1 MSNHALQDFRGRKCG
16 ATGAN
21 RPTAAVRLALRARPV
36 DTQPRAQ
43 QNKVIWM
50 RLLSGAVGVFGL
62 LAAFAAFRLGDS
74 FLYLV
79 AVAALLCALTTAASA
94 RISAFMKIFVAIFST
109 ETILFGLA
117 VLLLHAGLWHD
128 KLKNFTPPDS
138 LPLTVAMFSILVYV
152 VARLNVMREP
162 LRIADLYFTQG
173 DAGSARVWPFG
184 AYTALERRIAIA
196 MISTLVVI
204 NQAQVAIMVRLS
216 FFNRDWFNA
225 IQAKDA
231 PTFWS
236 LLFWVFTP
244 WAFVYV
250 ASAIIEFVLQSMLV
264 IRWRRWL
271 TDFYVSHW
279 LGHHAHYR
287 MSLAGGAADN
297 PDQRIAE
304 DVNRFIIGGGDGEGI
319 YSYSILLI
327 STLSSLV
334 SFSIVLWELSGNY
347 AIPGTDIVIPGLLFW
362 VALVYA
368 VFGTLVT
375 HFIGRSLVGMYFERQ
390 RVEADFRFSLARLR
404 EYAEQVALLSG
415 ERAEQSALGGKFGAV
430 IANYLRIVAQR
441 KKLMAFTATYGQIS
455 PIIPYIF
462 TAPFYFAGKIQ
473 LGVMTQTAGAFGRVE
488 SALTFFVN
496 NYTSLAGFTSVVQRL
511 ASFDAAIGAAERAR
525 DAGPRRTP
533 APAGGPMELER
544 VSVALPNGKEIVR
557 ADALVF
563 KPGESALI
571 TGPSGSGKSTLLRAT
586 SGIWP
591 YGSGRIRIP
600 EGESALVLPQRPYLP
615 NGTLRAAVSYPAEPG
630 AYADADIRAALQAAR
645 LEPFADRLD
654 DDDVWSQRLSGGEQ
668 QRLAVARALLAK
680 PRWLLLDE
688 ATAALDEKLEAEVY
702 QAIFDHLPQTTVISI
717 GHRSTLLAMHKR
729 HLNLEKQADGVYMPR
744 G

>member
-1 MSNHALQDFRGRKCG
+1 MRQ
-16 ATGAN
+16 
-21 RPTAAVRLALRARPV
+21 
-36 DTQPRAQ
+36 
-43 QNKVIWM
+43 VIWM
-50 RLLSGAVGVFGL
+50 RILSGAVGAFGL
-62 LAAFAAFRLGDS
+62 LAAFAAYRMDDS

-79 AVAALLCALTTAASA
+79 AAAAFLCAYTTWASQH
-94 RISAFMKIFVAIFST
+94 ISAFMKIFVAIFST
-109 ETILFGLA
+109 ETVVFGLA
-117 VLLLHAGLWHD
+117 VVALHAGVWHER
-128 KLKNFTPPDS
+128 LKNFTPPDS

-152 VARLNVMREP
+152 VARLKVMREP

-173 DAGSARVWPFG
+173 DMGAARIWPFRPF
-184 AYTALERRIAIA
+184 TARERRIAVA
-196 MISTLVVI
+196 MITTLVLI
-204 NQAQVAIMVRLS
+204 NQAQVAITVRLS

-231 PTFWS
+231 PMFWS
-236 LLFWVFTP
+236 LLFTVFTP

-279 LGHHAHYR
+279 LGDHAHYR

-347 AIPGTDIVIPGLLFW
+347 AIPGTEIVIPGLLFW
-362 VALVYA
+362 VAAIYA
-368 VFGTLVT
+368 AFGTLVT
-375 HFIGRSLVGMYFERQ
+375 HLIGRSLVGLYFDRQ

-404 EYAEQVALLSG
+404 EYAEQVALLAG
-415 ERAEQSALGGKFGAV
+415 EKAEQTALGARFRAV
-430 IANYLRIVAQR
+430 IANYLLIVAQR
-441 KKLMAFTATYGQIS
+441 KKLMAFTATYGQVS
-455 PIIPYIF
+455 PIIPFVF

-488 SALTFFVN
+488 GALTFFVS

-511 ASFDAAIGAAERAR
+511 SSFDQAINAAEDAR
-525 DAGPRRTP
+525 DAGVKR
-533 APAGGPMELER
+533 APAAPSDPVTLDK
-544 VSVALPNGKEIVR
+544 VSVRLPNGREIVR
-557 ADALVF
+557 ADGLVF
-563 KPGESALI
+563 QPRESTLI

-591 YGSGRIRIP
+591 YGSGEIRIP
-600 EGESALVLPQRPYLP
+600 DGERALVLPQRPYLP
-615 NGTLRAAVSYPAEPG
+615 HGTLRAAVSYPAESG
-630 AYADADIRAALQAAR
+630 VYSDDDIRAALTAAR
-645 LEPFADRLD
+645 LEPFAARLD
-654 DDDVWSQRLSGGEQ
+654 EDDMWSQRLSGGEQ
-668 QRLAVARALLAK
+668 QRLAIARALLARPK
-680 PRWLLLDE
+680 WLLLDE
-688 ATAALDEKLEAEVY
+688 ATAALDEKLEADVY
-702 QAIFDHLPQTTVISI
+702 NAIFDHLPETTVISI
-717 GHRSTLLAMHKR
+717 GHRSTLLALHKR
-729 HLNLEKQADGVYMPR
+729 RVNLEPQADGVYAPV

>member
-1 MSNHALQDFRGRKCG
+1 
-16 ATGAN
+16 
-21 RPTAAVRLALRARPV
+21 
-36 DTQPRAQ
+36 
-43 QNKVIWM
+43 M
-50 RLLSGAVGVFGL
+50 RILSGAVGVFGL
-62 LAAFAAFRLGDS
+62 LAAFAAFKLGDS

-79 AVAALLCALTTAASA
+79 SGAALICALTTSMAA
-94 RISAFMKIFVAIFST
+94 RISAFMKIFIAIFST
-109 ETILFGLA
+109 ETIVFGLA
-117 VLLLHAGLWHD
+117 VLLLHAD
-128 KLKNFTPPDS
+128 KWPDRLKDFTPPDS
-138 LPLTVAMFSILVYV
+138 LPLTVAMFSILCYV
-152 VARLNVMREP
+152 VSRLRVMQEP
-162 LRIADLYFTQG
+162 LRIADLYFTNRDRG
-173 DAGSARVWPFG
+173 AARIWPFG
-184 AYTALERRIAIA
+184 AYGAPERRIAIA
-196 MISTLVVI
+196 MITALVLI
-204 NQAQVAIMVRLS
+204 NQAQVAITVRLS

-225 IQAKDA
+225 IQNKDA
-231 PTFWS
+231 PTFWK
-236 LLFWVFTP
+236 LLIWVFVP
-244 WAFVYV
+244 WAFVYIT
-250 ASAIIEFVLQSMLV
+250 SAIIEFVVQSMLV

-279 LGHHAHYR
+279 LGGHAHYR

-347 AIPGTDIVIPGLLFW
+347 AIPGTEIVIPGLLFW

-415 ERAEQSALGGKFGAV
+415 EKAEQAALGGKFRAV
-430 IANYLRIVAQR
+430 IANYLRIVGQR
-441 KKLMAFTATYGQIS
+441 KKLMAFTASYGQIS

-488 SALTFFVN
+488 GALTFFVN

-511 ASFDAAIGAAERAR
+511 SSFDTAITAAEHAGDNGPKRA
-525 DAGPRRTP
+525 T
-533 APAGGPMELER
+533 APVGGPVTLDK
-544 VSVALPNGKEIVR
+544 VSIALPNGKEIVR
-557 ADALVF
+557 TDTLVF
-563 KPGESALI
+563 NPGESALI

-591 YGSGRIRIP
+591 YGGGEIRIP

-615 NGTLRAAVSYPAEPG
+615 HGTLRAAVSYPAEPG
-630 AYADADIRAALQAAR
+630 AYSDDDIRTALKAAR
-645 LEPFADRLD
+645 LESLSERLD
-654 DDDVWSQRLSGGEQ
+654 DDDMWSQRLSGGEQ
-668 QRLAVARALLAK
+668 QRLAVARALLARPK
-680 PRWLLLDE
+680 WLLLDE

-702 QAIFDHLPQTTVISI
+702 QAIFERLPGTTVVSI

-729 HLNLEKQADGVYMPR
+729 HLNLEKQADGVFTPK

>member
-1 MSNHALQDFRGRKCG
+1 
-16 ATGAN
+16 
-21 RPTAAVRLALRARPV
+21 
-36 DTQPRAQ
+36 
-43 QNKVIWM
+43 M
-50 RLLSGAVGVFGL
+50 RLLSGAVGAFGL
-62 LAAFAAFRLGDS
+62 LAAFAAYRLGDS

-79 AVAALLCALTTAASA
+79 AVAALLCAVTTAASQ

-109 ETILFGLA
+109 ETIVFGLA
-117 VLLLHAGLWHD
+117 VVALHAGLWHE

-152 VARLNVMREP
+152 VARLKVMREP

-173 DAGSARVWPFG
+173 DIGTARIWPFG
-184 AYTALERRIAIA
+184 SFIARERRIAVA
-196 MISTLVVI
+196 MIATLVLI
-204 NQAQVAIMVRLS
+204 NQAQVAITVRLS

-231 PTFWS
+231 NTFWN

-244 WAFVYV
+244 WAFIYI

-279 LGHHAHYR
+279 LGDHAHYR
-287 MSLAGGAADN
+287 MALAGGAADN

-319 YSYSILLI
+319 YSYSIQLI

-347 AIPGTDIVIPGLLFW
+347 AIPGTEIVIPGLLFW
-362 VALVYA
+362 VALIYA
-368 VFGTLVT
+368 AFGTLVT
-375 HFIGRSLVGMYFERQ
+375 HLIGRSLVGLYFDRQ

-404 EYAEQVALLSG
+404 EYAEQVALLAG
-415 ERAEQSALGGKFGAV
+415 EKAEQSALGGKFRAV
-430 IANYLRIVAQR
+430 IANYLLIVSQR
-441 KKLMAFTATYGQIS
+441 KKLMAFTATYGQVS
-455 PIIPYIF
+455 PIIPYVF

-488 SALTFFVN
+488 GALTFFVN

-511 ASFDAAIGAAERAR
+511 ASFDQAIQTAENAR
-525 DAGPRRTP
+525 DVGVQRAAGEPL
-533 APAGGPMELER
+533 GPVSLDK
-544 VSVALPNGKEIVR
+544 VSVCLPNGREIVR
-557 ADALVF
+557 ADGLVF
-563 KPGESALI
+563 RPGESALI

-591 YGSGRIRIP
+591 YGSGQIRIP
-600 EGESALVLPQRPYLP
+600 EGERALVLPQRPYLP
-615 NGTLRAAVSYPAEPG
+615 HGTLRAAVSYPAEPG
-630 AYADADIRAALQAAR
+630 AYSDDDIRAALEAAR
-645 LEPFADRLD
+645 LPALAARLD
-654 DDDVWSQRLSGGEQ
+654 DDDTWSQRLSGGEQ

-680 PRWLLLDE
+680 PKWLLLDE
-688 ATAALDEKLEAEVY
+688 ATAALDEKLEAEIY
-702 QAIFDHLPQTTVISI
+702 KAIFERLPETTVISI

-729 HLNLEKQADGVYMPR
+729 HLALEPQPDGVYTPQ

>member
-1 MSNHALQDFRGRKCG
+1 
-16 ATGAN
+16 
-21 RPTAAVRLALRARPV
+21 
-36 DTQPRAQ
+36 
-43 QNKVIWM
+43 M
-50 RLLSGAVGVFGL
+50 RILSGAVGAFGL
-62 LAAFAAFRLGDS
+62 LAAFAGYRLGDS

-79 AVAALLCALTTAASA
+79 AAAALVCAYTTMASE

-109 ETILFGLA
+109 ETIVFGLA
-117 VLLLHAGLWHD
+117 IVALHAGFWHER
-128 KLKNFTPPDS
+128 LNNFTPPDS
-138 LPLTVAMFSILVYV
+138 LPLTVAVFSILVYV

-162 LRIADLYFTQG
+162 LRIADLYFTQSDMG
-173 DAGSARVWPFG
+173 AARIWPFRPF
-184 AYTALERRIAIA
+184 AARERRIAVA
-196 MISTLVVI
+196 MIATLVLI
-204 NQAQVAIMVRLS
+204 NQAQVAITVRLS

-231 PTFWS
+231 PSFWS

-244 WAFVYV
+244 WAFVYI

-279 LGHHAHYR
+279 LGGHAHYR

-347 AIPGTDIVIPGLLFW
+347 AIPGTEIVIPGLLFW
-362 VALVYA
+362 VALIYA
-368 VFGTLVT
+368 AFGTLVT
-375 HFIGRSLVGMYFERQ
+375 HLIGRSLVGLYFDRQ

-404 EYAEQVALLSG
+404 EYAEQVALLAG
-415 ERAEQSALGGKFGAV
+415 EKAEQSALGGKFRAV
-430 IANYLRIVAQR
+430 IANYLLIVAQR
-441 KKLMAFTATYGQIS
+441 KKLMAFTATYGQMS
-455 PIIPYIF
+455 PIIPYVF

-473 LGVMTQTAGAFGRVE
+473 LGVMTQTAGAFARVE
-488 SALTFFVN
+488 GALTFFIN

-511 ASFDAAIGAAERAR
+511 SSFDQAIKTAEDAR
-525 DAGPRRTP
+525 DAGVNRAP
-533 APAGGPMELER
+533 AAAGGPVILDK
-544 VSVALPNGKEIVR
+544 VSIRLPNGREIVR
-557 ADALVF
+557 ADGLVF
-563 KPGESALI
+563 EPRQSTLI

-591 YGSGRIRIP
+591 YGAGQIRIP
-600 EGESALVLPQRPYLP
+600 EGERALVLPQRPYLP

-630 AYADADIRAALQAAR
+630 AYPDEEIRGALKAAR
-645 LEPFADRLD
+645 LESFVDRLD
-654 DDDVWSQRLSGGEQ
+654 EDDVWTQRLSGGEQ
-668 QRLAVARALLAK
+668 QRLAIARALLAR
-680 PRWLLLDE
+680 PTWLLLDE
-688 ATAALDEKLEAEVY
+688 ATAALDEKLEADVY
-702 QAIFDHLPQTTVISI
+702 GAIFDRLPETTVISI
-717 GHRSTLLAMHKR
+717 GHRSTLRAMHKR
-729 HLNLEKQADGVYMPR
+729 HLDLEPQADGVYAPQ

>member
-1 MSNHALQDFRGRKCG
+1 
-16 ATGAN
+16 
-21 RPTAAVRLALRARPV
+21 
-36 DTQPRAQ
+36 
-43 QNKVIWM
+43 M
-50 RLLSGAVGVFGL
+50 RLLSGAVGLFGL
-62 LAAFAAFRLGDS
+62 LAAFAAYKLGDS

-79 AVAALLCALTTAASA
+79 SGAAMLCALTTSMSA

-109 ETILFGLA
+109 ETIIFGLA
-117 VLLLHAGLWHD
+117 VLLLHAEKWPD
-128 KLKNFTPPDS
+128 RLKEFTPPDS
-138 LPLTVAMFSILVYV
+138 LPLTVAMFSILCYV
-152 VARLNVMREP
+152 VSRLRVMQEP
-162 LRIADLYFTQG
+162 LRIADLYFTNS
-173 DAGSARVWPFG
+173 DRGSARVWPFG
-184 AYTALERRIAIA
+184 AYAAPERRIAVA
-196 MISTLVVI
+196 MIAALVLI
-204 NQAQVAIMVRLS
+204 NQAQVAITVRLS

-225 IQAKDA
+225 IQNKDA
-231 PTFWS
+231 ATFWK
-236 LLFWVFTP
+236 LLLWVFVP
-244 WAFVYV
+244 FAFVYIT
-250 ASAIIEFVLQSMLV
+250 SAIIEFVLQSMLV

-279 LGHHAHYR
+279 LGDHAHYR

-319 YSYSILLI
+319 YSYSIQLI

-347 AIPGTDIVIPGLLFW
+347 AIPGTEIIIPGLLFW

-368 VFGTLVT
+368 IFGTLVT
-375 HFIGRSLVGMYFERQ
+375 HYIGRSLVGMYFERQ

-415 ERAEQSALGGKFGAV
+415 EKAEQAALGNKFGAV
-430 IANYLRIVAQR
+430 IANYLRIVGQR

-488 SALTFFVN
+488 GALTFFVN

-511 ASFDAAIGAAERAR
+511 SSFDQAITAAENAR
-525 DAGPRRTP
+525 DSGPKRAQ
-533 APAGGPMELER
+533 APRGGPVTLDK
-544 VSVALPNGKEIVR
+544 VSIALPNGKQIVR
-557 ADALVF
+557 TDALVF
-563 KPGESALI
+563 GPGESALI

-591 YGSGRIRIP
+591 YGAGQIRIP

-615 NGTLRAAVSYPAEPG
+615 HGTLRAAVSYPAEPG
-630 AYADADIRAALQAAR
+630 AYSDDELRAALTSAR
-645 LEPFADRLD
+645 LEGFVDRLD
-654 DDDVWSQRLSGGEQ
+654 DDDTWSQRLSGGEQ
-668 QRLAVARALLAK
+668 QRLAIARALLAK

-688 ATAALDEKLEAEVY
+688 ATAALDEKLEGEVY
-702 QAIFDHLPQTTVISI
+702 KAIFDHLPGTTVVSI

-729 HLNLEKQADGVYMPR
+729 HLNLEKQADGVFMPK